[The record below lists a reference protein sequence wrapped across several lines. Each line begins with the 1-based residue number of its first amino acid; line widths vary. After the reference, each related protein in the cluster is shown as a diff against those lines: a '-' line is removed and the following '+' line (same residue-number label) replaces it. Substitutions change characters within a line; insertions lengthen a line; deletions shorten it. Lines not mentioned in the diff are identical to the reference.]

1 MRIWFIHPEY
11 YDKKGIL
18 AQWNEALILRNVI
31 YGSRNQLTV
40 DKLKEAQ
47 AKSKKKNGN
56 ITPEKKKNKVYSHLS
71 KSQLVPTTKI
81 PPGYGWLNHPFSKRI
96 LRYKK
101 ELQKKIINTYLNYI
115 KDFGKE
121 FYGINFNLQYLDI
134 DEIDNNLRL
143 PILEEHVRK
152 DMEDSLDKMKVRDTK
167 ILEHVEKV
175 KKLEDFKLN
184 RPFYLEKDIKKYLN
198 ALSPEYLK
206 WCEKDIIR
214 VIGTEIVLDEKELN
228 KKYDFENIIEDYI
241 QKEYNEKDFFVK
253 KDANNKIYD
262 LNTERE
268 YPEPPTSKSK
278 SKVIEKVDINGNSS
292 IKKTN
297 KRAFSEKKNNN
308 IKIIKESDS
317 EDNISEYVPKK
328 QTRRNAKME
337 IKKSTKEI
345 ENVILP
351 DIIRDIFEKEE
362 EINYPK
368 KKKDKRSYS
377 KK

>member
-40 DKLKEAQ
+40 EKLKEAQ

-56 ITPEKKKNKVYSHLS
+56 VTPEKKKNKVYSHLS

-206 WCEKDIIR
+206 WCEKDIVR
-214 VIGTEIVLDEKELN
+214 VIGTEIILDEKELN

-262 LNTERE
+262 LNTTRE
-268 YPEPPTSKSK
+268 YPEAPTSKSK
-278 SKVIEKVDINGNSS
+278 SKVIEKVDINLSSS
-292 IKKTN
+292 IKKPN
-297 KRAFSEKKNNN
+297 KTF
-308 IKIIKESDS
+308 
-317 EDNISEYVPKK
+317 
-328 QTRRNAKME
+328 
-337 IKKSTKEI
+337 
-345 ENVILP
+345 
-351 DIIRDIFEKEE
+351 
-362 EINYPK
+362 
-368 KKKDKRSYS
+368 
-377 KK
+377 

>member
-31 YGSRNQLTV
+31 YGSRNALTV
-40 DKLKEAQ
+40 EKLKESQ
-47 AKSKKKNGN
+47 AKKSKKNGSVSLS
-56 ITPEKKKNKVYSHLS
+56 PEKKKNKNYSHLS

-101 ELQKKIINTYLNYI
+101 ELQKKIINTYLNFI

-121 FYGINFNLQYLDI
+121 FYDINFNLQYLDI

-143 PILEEHVRK
+143 PILEEHVKK
-152 DMEDSLDKMKVRDTK
+152 DQEDALEKMKVRDTK
-167 ILEHVEKV
+167 ILEHVEKTT
-175 KKLEDFKLN
+175 KLDDFKLN

-206 WCEKDIIR
+206 WCEKDIVR
-214 VIGTEIVLDEKELN
+214 VIGTEIILDEIEVS
-228 KKYDFENIIEDYI
+228 KKYDFENIIDDFI

-253 KDANNKIYD
+253 KDANNKKYD

-268 YPEPPTSKSK
+268 TPEPPKSK
-278 SKVIEKVDINGNSS
+278 SKKKEVVDINSSEKKINKRAHSERKNYKIEKV
-292 IKKTN
+292 KEE
-297 KRAFSEKKNNN
+297 SE
-308 IKIIKESDS
+308 S
-317 EDNISEYVPKK
+317 ELSESEYIPRKN
-328 QTRRNAKME
+328 RRNAKRE
-337 IKKSTKEI
+337 VKKSEKEI
-345 ENVILP
+345 EDIILP
-351 DIIRDIFEKEE
+351 DIIKDIFEKD
-362 EINYPK
+362 EISYPK
-368 KKKDKRSYS
+368 KKGKRSYS